1 MSPWKQNPS
10 QGIHVPPLRVQ
21 APHFSG
27 EPICPTSALHAAL
40 GLARRAD
47 GVLRHGV
54 AIAPCQIIEPIL
66 AGTYVLISEEHDPG
80 QWLPVGWL
88 AYALFDADA
97 ERRHLN
103 DPAQALMPK
112 DWVRGDRLWMVHWM
126 ASSGYTR
133 SLVPLL
139 QRLFVNLTARSL
151 DRHSERIVTWR
162 GLHCSPLEASKFW
175 SQRPLLA
182 LDGMRDASFTPG
194 ERFPTEHGMR

>member
-1 MSPWKQNPS
+1 MSPWKQNPL

-40 GLARRAD
+40 GLARRVDSVPCQIAS
-47 GVLRHGV
+47 V
-54 AIAPCQIIEPIL
+54 ASCQIIEPIL
-66 AGTYVLISEEHDPG
+66 AGTYVLISEEHEPG

-97 ERRHLN
+97 ERRHLKN
-103 DPAQALMPK
+103 PAQPLMPK
-112 DWVRGDRLWMVHWM
+112 DWSRGDRLWMVHWM

-133 SLVPLL
+133 RLVPLL

-151 DRHSERIVTWR
+151 DRHTGCIVTWR
-162 GLHCSPLEASKFW
+162 ALHCSPQEASKFW
-175 SQRPLLA
+175 RQRPVLA
-182 LDGMRDASFTPG
+182 LEGMKDASFTPG
-194 ERFPTEHGMR
+194 ERFTTEHGMR